1 MWGVIRIA
9 FRNTRRQAKRAV
21 LLGGAIAFGVMIITL
36 LNAFTSGAVGNIKN
50 NFSYVVGGH
59 IFVMGTELTES
70 RREVDRIG
78 DDHVLRAALDVND
91 PRIISVHRR
100 SAAFGSLIFGSKTM
114 SHQIEGVDFVQE
126 ENFRKG
132 LQVRDGSV
140 EDLTDPQLL
149 ILPAKAADRLGIQ
162 VGETLLVRLT
172 SVTGQQNVGEFRVAA
187 IVEDTASFG
196 LAAAYTSLDYL
207 NSLIGLEP
215 GEYQLFNV
223 FLADMNDI
231 DAVAEEMYQ
240 ALVDGGALV
249 ERPLAGMTS
258 HQDLEDEGMAALGQM
273 FGQVVEIIAEEP
285 WEGTKFSI
293 TTLNEVME
301 PVVSAMNIL
310 DAVALGIFVIL
321 LVITGVG
328 ILNTFRMIIIERTRE
343 IGTMRAFG
351 MQRATV
357 RSIFLWEAAFISVGG
372 GVAGLALAGIISF
385 FISRMTFAGV
395 PGLEFFLDN
404 GHFTFAVTWL
414 NLLVNMGIVLTMS
427 LLAALLPANAAAKLE
442 PAKALGSHY

>member
-1 MWGVIRIA
+1 
-9 FRNTRRQAKRAV
+9 
-21 LLGGAIAFGVMIITL
+21 
-36 LNAFTSGAVGNIKN
+36 
-50 NFSYVVGGH
+50 
-59 IFVMGTELTES
+59 
-70 RREVDRIG
+70 
-78 DDHVLRAALDVND
+78 
-91 PRIISVHRR
+91 
-100 SAAFGSLIFGSKTM
+100 
-114 SHQIEGVDFVQE
+114 
-126 ENFRKG
+126 
-132 LQVRDGSV
+132 
-140 EDLTDPQLL
+140 
-149 ILPAKAADRLGIQ
+149 
-162 VGETLLVRLT
+162 
-172 SVTGQQNVGEFRVAA
+172 
-187 IVEDTASFG
+187 
-196 LAAAYTSLDYL
+196 
-207 NSLIGLEP
+207 
-215 GEYQLFNV
+215 
-223 FLADMNDI
+223 
-231 DAVAEEMYQ
+231 
-240 ALVDGGALV
+240 
-249 ERPLAGMTS
+249 
-258 HQDLEDEGMAALGQM
+258 MAALGQM